1 MGEIDIDVDVDLD
14 SYIPCPKLGLL
25 LKGDMDRAPLWGR

>member
-14 SYIPCPKLGLL
+14 SYLPQS
-25 LKGDMDRAPLWGR
+25 RGRIQKVDPP